1 LSNETSAGHV
11 APGIV
16 PVLPTSG
23 TSEQLNVPVVA
34 AMNAA
39 ATTPSTTA
47 SMAATVAATSTM
59 NNGKKDTSNS
69 DVQKLQEQL
78 NDIKEQVCSNFQ
90 TVSGLLAKNICFFLI
105 FRQCFLFIGEKY
117 LFFSNFQ
124 AMFLVYWRKI
134 FVFF

>member
-11 APGIV
+11 ALGIV

-47 SMAATVAATSTM
+47 SMAATVAATSSTSTM

-78 NDIKEQVCSNFQ
+78 NDIKEQVCSNFP
-90 TVSGLLAKNICFFLI
+90 TIMSGLLTKNTFLI
-105 FRQCFLFIGEKY
+105 FIQCIYFLPI
-117 LFFSNFQ
+117 
-124 AMFLVYWRKI
+124 
-134 FVFF
+134 

>member
-16 PVLPTSG
+16 PVLPNSG

-47 SMAATVAATSTM
+47 AMAATVAATSSTM

-90 TVSGLLAKNICFFLI
+90 TIC
-105 FRQCFLFIGEKY
+105 
-117 LFFSNFQ
+117 
-124 AMFLVYWRKI
+124 LVC
-134 FVFF
+134 